1 MAMKNPPHPGSV
13 FRQVCIDPIGIT
25 VTEAAT
31 RLGVSRRQLSDVVNG
46 RSGISPEMAVRISK
60 VFGGSA
66 QIWCRMQAAYDLAR
80 TLERADTIKVG
91 RLRPV
96 AT

>member
-1 MAMKNPPHPGSV
+1 MKNPPHPGSV
-13 FRQVCIDPIGIT
+13 FLQVCISPMGMTIT
-25 VTEAAT
+25 DAAT
-31 RLGVSRRQLSDVVNG
+31 HLGVSRGQLSNIVNG
-46 RSGISPEMAVRISK
+46 RSGVSPEMAVRISK

-66 QIWCRMQAAYDLAR
+66 QIWCRMQAAYEFAR
-80 TLERADTIKVG
+80 MLERADAIKVG

>member
-1 MAMKNPPHPGSV
+1 MTMKNPPHPGSV
-13 FRQVCIDPIGIT
+13 FRRVCINPIGMTIT
-25 VTEAAT
+25 DAAT
-31 RLGVSRRQLSDVVNG
+31 HLGVSRGQLSSVVNG
-46 RSGISPEMAVRISK
+46 RSGISPEMAVRIGK

-80 TLERADTIKVG
+80 TLERAETIEVG

>member
-1 MAMKNPPHPGSV
+1 MAMKDPPHPGSV
-13 FRQVCIDPIGIT
+13 FRQVCIDPIGLT

-31 RLGVSRRQLSDVVNG
+31 YLGVSRRQLSDVVNG

-60 VFGGSA
+60 VFGGNA